1 MCKQGDIIVI
11 NEYKD
16 HGSVLSRHSFV
27 VIDDEGGTVQ
37 GLSFDF
43 IAQVMSS
50 FKSEE
55 QKQRKLKYP
64 GNFPITASDKNM
76 NPGANNK
83 EGYIKAEQFYYFDKS
98 KTKFSVIGKM
108 TDTTF
113 FDLLDF
119 IESLAGKGVSIEQII
134 DNLYEQ
140 LL

>member
-1 MCKQGDIIVI
+1 
-11 NEYKD
+11 
-16 HGSVLSRHSFV
+16 
-27 VIDDEGGTVQ
+27 
-37 GLSFDF
+37 
-43 IAQVMSS
+43 
-50 FKSEE
+50 
-55 QKQRKLKYP
+55 
-64 GNFPITASDKNM
+64 M

-119 IESLAGKGVSIEQII
+119 IESLADNGVSIEQII

>member
-98 KTKFSVIGKM
+98 KTKFYVIGKM

-113 FDLLDF
+113 FVLLDF
-119 IESLAGKGVSIEQII
+119 IESLADNGVSIAHII
-134 DNLYEQ
+134 TYIYDQFL
-140 LL
+140 

>member
-11 NEYKD
+11 NEYLD
-16 HGSVLSRHSFV
+16 HGSVLPRHSFV

-55 QKQRKLKYP
+55 QKKRKLKYP
-64 GNFPITASDKNM
+64 GNFPITASDKDM
-76 NPGANNK
+76 NPGANSK

-108 TDTTF
+108 TDSAF

-119 IESLAGKGVSIEQII
+119 IESLADKGVSIEQII
-134 DNLYEQ
+134 DNLCEQ